1 MPGATESG
9 PAAPDTFF
17 VTGTDT
23 GVGKTLVS
31 ALLCRA
37 WNAAYWKPL
46 QTGAADG
53 DDDTRTVADLAGLP
67 PQRTFAPARVY
78 QAPASPEW
86 AATLEQTRVGVAEVL
101 ACRPKVTGPLVVEGA
116 GGVLVPVNECETM
129 LDLMRGLAAPV
140 IVVARSGLGTVNHTL
155 LTLEAL
161 RARGLTVHGVVLSGP
176 PALHNRA
183 AIERHGGVRVLAEV
197 PPLGEVTAAR
207 AAQAA
212 RDLFGVRPAASL
224 ALPS

>member
-1 MPGATESG
+1 MPDPAESG
-9 PAAPDTFF
+9 SFF

-53 DDDTRTVADLAGLP
+53 DDDTRTVAALAGLP
-67 PQRTFAPARVY
+67 PERTFPPARVY

-86 AATLEQTRVGVAEVL
+86 AATLEHTRVSVAEVL
-101 ACRPKVTGPLVVEGA
+101 ACRPPALDRPLIVEGA
-116 GGVLVPVNECETM
+116 GGVLVPIGAHETM
-129 LDLMRGLAAPV
+129 LDLMAALAAPV
-140 IVVARSGLGTVNHTL
+140 VVVARSGLGTVNHTL

-161 RARGLTVHGVVLSGP
+161 RRRDLPVYGVVLSGP
-176 PALHNRA
+176 PAPHNRA
-183 AIERHGGVRVLAEV
+183 AIERHGGVRVLAEL
-197 PPLGEVTAAR
+197 PPLAEVTAASVT
-207 AAQAA
+207 AAA
-212 RDLFGVRPAASL
+212 RAFQP
-224 ALPS
+224 